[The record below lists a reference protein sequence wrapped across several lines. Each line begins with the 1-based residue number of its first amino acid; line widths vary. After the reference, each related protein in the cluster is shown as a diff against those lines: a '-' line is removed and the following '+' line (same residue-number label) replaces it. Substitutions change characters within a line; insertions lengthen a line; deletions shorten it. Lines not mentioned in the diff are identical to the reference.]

1 MENIIGILAFIV
13 IAGFI
18 MWALHDAND
27 DNDGPQMGG
36 A

>member
-13 IAGFI
+13 IAGVI
-18 MWALHDAND
+18 HWLLSDED
-27 DNDGPQMGG
+27 DDGPQMGG